1 MALKVYYGKN
11 QASRSYELKFFRAFA
26 STLSA
31 QFSSEGIDG
40 VLLGHPE
47 SRDNSY
53 FKPDALLVTASRAI
67 IIDFKNFDN
76 ARIKLPADDEFF
88 TAEWKS
94 VSGGSETT
102 VLGGSSRNPFVQLK
116 KQSDALSDIL
126 SRIGVRATVQTC
138 VLFQGDVEIVGEVPG
153 RYQAFFAIANGF
165 DYTSVLQD
173 SYNLTTD
180 SPILDFERIVAR
192 FNVAEFTDYP
202 TINPENLV
210 AVASMAEASR
220 QKQEAVE
227 AQERAEQTR
236 AKAEELMR
244 RAEKDGQSLEV
255 AKAAVEEAAKAADE
269 AKMRADAVRDS
280 FDQKRHN
287 LESKKA
293 SAKIWVSILAV
304 FLILAGGAAVALPI
318 YEERRAEREAALLE
332 DQLAGRECITTSSA
346 KDFVGNKAVC
356 VEYVVGFVRETNR
369 FVFVSEQAKEGAF
382 SAKIVKSSWPTSE
395 EELDAKF
402 KGNLVQVRGTI
413 EIWEGTAQIAVFEPS
428 QVAILE

>member
-1 MALKVYYGKN
+1 MALKVYYGRN

-31 QFSSEGIDG
+31 QFVAEGIDG

-47 SRDNSY
+47 SKDNPY
-53 FKPDALLVTASRAI
+53 FKPDALLVTQSRAV
-67 IIDFKNFDN
+67 IIDFKNFDK
-76 ARIKLPADDEFF
+76 ARIKLPNAEDFF

-94 VSGGSETT
+94 ISRGSETT

-116 KQSDALSDIL
+116 KQSDALTGIL
-126 SRIGVRATVQTC
+126 SHIGTRTTVQTC

-173 SYNLTTD
+173 SFNLATD

-192 FNVAEFTDYP
+192 FKVAEFTDYP
-202 TINPENLV
+202 TIKPENLV

-227 AQERAEQTR
+227 AQSKAEETR
-236 AKAEELMR
+236 IRAEELMR
-244 RAEKDGQSLEV
+244 IAEKEGQSLE
-255 AKAAVEEAAKAADE
+255 AARAAVEEAAKAAEE
-269 AKMRADAVRDS
+269 AKTKADAVRES

-293 SAKIWVSILAV
+293 SAKIWVSILSV
-304 FLILAGGAAVALPI
+304 VLILAGAAVIAMPI
-318 YEERRAEREAALLE
+318 LEERRLEQEAALLE
-332 DQLAGRECITTSSA
+332 DQLAGRVCISTTKA
-346 KDFVGNKAVC
+346 KDFVGEVDVC
-356 VEYVVGFVRETNR
+356 VEYTVNYVNENNYFVYL
-369 FVFVSEQAKEGAF
+369 SEQRYGDFTALIEKDD
-382 SAKIVKSSWPTSE
+382 WPTSASAIE
-395 EELDAKF
+395 SSLL
-402 KGNLVQVRGTI
+402 GRTVQVRGI
-413 EIWEGTAQIAVFEPS
+413 VYEYEGTPQLRVRDAS
-428 QVAILE
+428 QVTVVD